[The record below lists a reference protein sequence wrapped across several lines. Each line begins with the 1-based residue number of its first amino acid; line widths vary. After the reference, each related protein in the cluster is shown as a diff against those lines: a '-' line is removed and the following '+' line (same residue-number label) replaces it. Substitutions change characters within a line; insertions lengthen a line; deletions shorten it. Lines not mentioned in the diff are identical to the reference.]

1 MLYNNLRSS
10 FPLQNLPSQHPPWL
24 CRVPSSARQN
34 CSLSIGSV
42 WSWIRVW
49 SHHAHAL
56 WTAGTVT
63 WAAALLSL
71 PCEFSLLLWL
81 GKGFHLPGIC
91 VCSFSHEQPEE
102 KMRSRA
108 CSGVRNKSYLK
119 AEEMIQMGT
128 FVLVMVFIKNHLPAS
143 LLNPTLILKKTPSKT
158 QIFDLIDLLLIELTG
173 DL

>member
-1 MLYNNLRSS
+1 MAV
-10 FPLQNLPSQHPPWL
+10 Q
-24 CRVPSSARQN
+24 
-34 CSLSIGSV
+34 G
-42 WSWIRVW
+42 
-49 SHHAHAL
+49 
-56 WTAGTVT
+56 
-63 WAAALLSL
+63 ALLSQAKLL
-71 PCEFSLLLWL
+71 PLHWICLVMDQGMESPCTCPPDSWDCDLGCSSPVPSLRIFLAFMA

-143 LLNPTLILKKTPSKT
+143 LLNPTLIFKKNPSKT